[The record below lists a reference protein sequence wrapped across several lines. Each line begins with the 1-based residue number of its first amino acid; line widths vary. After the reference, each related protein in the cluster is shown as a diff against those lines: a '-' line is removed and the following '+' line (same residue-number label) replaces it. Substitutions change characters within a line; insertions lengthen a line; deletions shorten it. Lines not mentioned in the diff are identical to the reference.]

1 MALEWSLN
9 LELFASSNIHLKNRS
24 EIQCFGGY
32 PVWRVIT
39 LGSVPVCKDRTGFG
53 SDFWN

>member
-9 LELFASSNIHLKNRS
+9 LELFASSNIHLKNRG